1 MLRERRIYQLQKKRK
16 EDVALWLL
24 AVGALFLTFN
34 PLNFKDS
41 ISLGSSDIS
50 DSTLLVTNFID
61 QENIEEPILTGI
73 GGIDSK
79 SPELITT
86 TYNIQKGESLL
97 DIAKREGLHIDTLL
111 SANQINNANSI
122 FSGQEIK
129 IPNQEGVYHKIES
142 GQTISQIAKAYK
154 IDTSKILKFNNIN
167 DPEKI
172 RQGEKIFIP
181 GARILQTNRKY
192 LLDNLK
198 VERGFTKPVFMGW
211 FSSGFGYRKDPF
223 NENVAYHSGIDIAAY
238 YGTPIRASKSGKI
251 IFSGWGKGYGNLIII
266 RHDNR
271 YKTYY
276 GHMSKRIVENGQWVN
291 QGQIIGLVGNTG
303 RSLGSHLHFE
313 IRDYSRPID
322 PSKHVQFS
330 RRLWS

>member
-16 EDVALWLL
+16 EDIALWLL

-41 ISLGSSDIS
+41 ISLSSSSIS

-61 QENIEEPILTGI
+61 QENIEEPVLTGV
-73 GGIDSK
+73 GGVDSE
-79 SPELITT
+79 SPELIIT

-122 FSGQEIK
+122 STGQTIK
-129 IPNQEGVYHKIES
+129 IPNQEGVYHKIEN

-154 IDTSKILKFNNIN
+154 IDTSKILKFNDIS

-181 GARILQTNRKY
+181 GAKILQTNRKY
-192 LLDNLK
+192 LLGNLK
-198 VERGFTKPVFMGW
+198 IEKGFIKPISMGW
-211 FSSGFGYRKDPF
+211 FSSNFGYRKDPF
-223 NENVAYHSGIDIAAY
+223 NGDVAYHSGIDIAAY

-276 GHMSKRIVENGQWVN
+276 GHMSKRIVEDGQWVN
-291 QGQIIGLVGNTG
+291 QGQIIGLVGDTG

-313 IRDYSRPID
+313 IRDYGRPIN